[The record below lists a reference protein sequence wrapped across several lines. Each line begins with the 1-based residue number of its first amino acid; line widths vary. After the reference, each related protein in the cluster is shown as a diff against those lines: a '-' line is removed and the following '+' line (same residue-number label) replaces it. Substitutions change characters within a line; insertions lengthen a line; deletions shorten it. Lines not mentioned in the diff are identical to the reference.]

1 MVALQAGED
10 FRVYVVLPM
19 YPEGIPT
26 SGSVQ
31 AILHFQTQTMEMMYT
46 AIYKALIAAGSHRH
60 PTDYLQFYC
69 LGQRDAAPAAVSRC
83 PLT

>member
-1 MVALQAGED
+1 
-10 FRVYVVLPM
+10 M

-31 AILHFQTQTMEMMYT
+31 AILHYQTTTIRAMYKRIGDT
-46 AIYKALIAAGSHRH
+46 LREVGVMDRF

-69 LGQRDAAPAAVSRC
+69 LGNREAEGMVRAVKKIGELLSANEKW
-83 PLT
+83 